1 MEGEIELVSDGQ
13 CLVLNGDPSDIERFL
28 ESQALPAASPTP
40 RRLQRLFGTV
50 GAAAQAGGEVS
61 ANSGRWLK
69 ITEESAAKIKALGG
83 LTPTNTPGISHAMIG
98 KRGDVKSWIQVVQ
111 GPGAMLTNP
120 AVLSN
125 VGAMMTQ
132 MAMQQAIGEIK
143 DYLAVIDEKVD
154 DVLRAQTDAVLAEMI
169 GVGLVLDEAM
179 TIREHT
185 GHVSEV
191 TWSKVQGSSQTLAA
205 TQAYALRQLD
215 ALVEKVEV
223 KAKLRDVADAV
234 ETAEPRARE
243 WLAVIAR
250 SFQLQDAIAV
260 LELDRV
266 LDAGTD
272 DLDQHRAGLKAA
284 RQRRLDAIARTT
296 EGLLDRLGVALGL
309 SNSRV
314 LFHPGPAATIAR
326 SGTSATRSIVTVH
339 ALLGIESDRK
349 PYESTNWTGA
359 ARQLA
364 RSARDVGTEGLVN
377 ARQVGDRARG
387 AAFDRGDRLAAAY
400 SRRSAERRD
409 RSGEQPMDESDS
421 ASAD

>member
-1 MEGEIELVSDGQ
+1 MDGEIELVSDGEG
-13 CLVLNGDPSDIERFL
+13 LVLSGNPSDIERFL

-40 RRLQRLFGTV
+40 QRFQRLFGSV
-50 GAAAQAGGEVS
+50 GAVAQAGGEVP

-69 ITEESAAKIKALGG
+69 LTEESAAKIKAFG
-83 LTPTNTPGISHAMIG
+83 LTPTKTPGIDHAMIG
-98 KRGDVKSWIQVVQ
+98 KRGDVKAWIQVVQ
-111 GPGAMLTNP
+111 GPGTRLANP

-132 MAMQQAIGEIK
+132 MAMQQAIDEIK

-154 DVLRAQTDAVLAEMI
+154 DVLRAQKDAVLADMI

-185 GHVSEV
+185 GHVSEI
-191 TWSKVQGSSQTLAA
+191 TWSKVQASSQTLAA
-205 TQAYALRQLD
+205 VQAYALRQLD
-215 ALVEKVEV
+215 ALVEKVEA

-234 ETAEPRARE
+234 ETAEPKARE

-250 SFQLQDAIAV
+250 SFQLQDAVAV

-284 RQRRLDAIARTT
+284 RQRRLDAIARITD
-296 EGLLDRLGVALGL
+296 GLLDRLGLALGI
-309 SNSRV
+309 SNSKV
-314 LFHPGPAATIAR
+314 LFHPGTAAAIAR
-326 SGTSATRSIVTVH
+326 SGTSATRSVVTVYE
-339 ALLGIESDRK
+339 LLGIESDRK
-349 PYESTNWTGA
+349 PFESTNWTGA

-364 RSARDVGTEGLVN
+364 RSAHEAGTEGLDN
-377 ARQVGDRARG
+377 ARQLGDRARD
-387 AAFDRGDRLAAAY
+387 AACDRGDRLAAAY
-400 SRRSAERRD
+400 SRRSAERRAKP
-409 RSGEQPMDESDS
+409 GEEPMDEPDS
-421 ASAD
+421 ASVD